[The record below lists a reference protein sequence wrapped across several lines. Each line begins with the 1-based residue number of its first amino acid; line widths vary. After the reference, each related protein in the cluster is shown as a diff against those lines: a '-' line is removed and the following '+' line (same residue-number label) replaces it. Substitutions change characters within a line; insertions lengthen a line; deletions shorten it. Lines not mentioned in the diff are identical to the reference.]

1 VRAVVVERPGGPEVL
16 RLVEVNRPRPGPGEV
31 VVEVEAVGV
40 NPVDV
45 GNREDPSWAGLTA
58 PYVLGYELAGRE
70 VETGEPVWALL
81 PVRGTTQGA
90 LAERVAIP
98 REYVAPRPPELHPI
112 VAAALPL
119 AGCTAL
125 QVLQRMPLEAG
136 SWILVHGASGGVGHL
151 LVQLAGGL
159 GLRVAAAARPEERRP
174 LEELGVDLWL
184 DRALDAPA
192 AAAAEQLGRELDAVI
207 DLVGGQLEPSLPF
220 VRDGGQAAT
229 VVDLSGDLDLAI
241 DRNIDLHGVLVRP
254 GRDRLY
260 ELSAAVASGLRPHVT
275 ETYPLE
281 RVAEAHRRL
290 EAGRVG
296 GKLVITL

>member
-1 VRAVVVERPGGPEVL
+1 MRAVVVDRPGGPEVL
-16 RLVEVNRPRPGPGEV
+16 RLVEVTRPQAAPGEV

-40 NPVDV
+40 NPVDI
-45 GNREDPSWAGLTA
+45 GNREDPSWAGITA
-58 PYVLGYELAGRE
+58 PYVVGYELAGRE
-70 VETGEPVWALL
+70 VETGEAVWALL

-90 LAERVAIP
+90 LAECVALP

-125 QVLQRMPLEAG
+125 QVLDRMPLVAG
-136 SWILVHGASGGVGHL
+136 SWVLVHGASGGVGHL

-184 DRALDAPA
+184 DRAHPSPA
-192 AAAAEQLGRELDAVI
+192 AAAAEQLGHELDAVV
-207 DLVGGQLEPSLPF
+207 DLVGGRLESSLPY
-220 VRDGGQAAT
+220 VRVGGHAASI
-229 VVDLSGDLDLAI
+229 VDLSGDLDLAI

-254 GRDRLY
+254 GRDKLY
-260 ELSAAVASGLRPHVT
+260 ELSAAVASGLRPRVT
-275 ETYPLE
+275 ETYPLN
-281 RVAEAHRRL
+281 RVADAHRRL
-290 EAGRVG
+290 QAGRVG